1 VLIVAGALVTSNDAG
16 LAVPDWPTSFGS
28 FAMPRM
34 VGGVLY
40 EHGHRMIAG
49 GTAILTIGLAVWTW
63 LVDRRGWMKKLAW
76 AALGTILVQ
85 AILGGIT
92 VLNFLPPAVSTAHAL
107 VGQTFFCI
115 AVIIALFT
123 GKRFVEPEIQ
133 QPEAATSVDR
143 GRPSLVTLSMLSVAV
158 LYVQLIL
165 GGMFRHNGMGWE
177 PHVFNAITVVVLLTW
192 TVVRTLSR
200 YSQVEAL
207 RRPAILMLGIM
218 LVQVGLG
225 FVAFVT
231 KVLEGPLAVQP
242 QPAMVWSTVAHVA
255 VGSLLLAASIVLAI
269 QSYRYLE
276 VPSQALSKAKAG
288 ASARM
293 SARATSSARSATPE
307 ATA

>member
-1 VLIVAGALVTSNDAG
+1 
-16 LAVPDWPTSFGS
+16 
-28 FAMPRM
+28 
-34 VGGVLY
+34 
-40 EHGHRMIAG
+40 
-49 GTAILTIGLAVWTW
+49 
-63 LVDRRGWMKKLAW
+63 MKKLAW

-123 GKRFVEPEIQ
+123 GKRFVEPEIH
-133 QPEAATSVDR
+133 QPEPVAVDR

-165 GGMFRHNGMGWE
+165 GGMFRHRGMGWE
-177 PHVFNAITVVVLLTW
+177 PHVFNAIIVVVLLTW

-200 YSQVEAL
+200 HSQVEAL
-207 RRPAILMLGIM
+207 RRPAILVLGIM
-218 LVQVGLG
+218 LVQVALG

-242 QPAMVWSTVAHVA
+242 RPAMVWSTVAHVA
-255 VGSLLLAASIVLAI
+255 VGSLLLAASVVLAI

-276 VPSQALSKAKAG
+276 VPSQALSQARAG
-288 ASARM
+288 GAIRM
-293 SARATSSARSATPE
+293 SARATSARSATPE